1 MKKFFVVLSVF
12 VLSSG
17 IVFSQTIN
25 TRLSSYFY
33 TWSRLDSISSS
44 NSTTHIRGY
53 QNLLIDVNVKQWT
66 LNTLLQTEEDVIKK
80 IGRGFGYR
88 FYSLYLKG
96 SNLFNVLDL
105 KLGRQYLSAGTGR
118 GTIDGLY
125 FKLKLGQNKEYQVVG
140 YGGELTPLSYEI
152 EKYPSLKDNY
162 TFGGQFIYYG
172 IRDLMLSLSYTNK
185 HRKPISYYAL
195 RLDSLFNTREVL
207 VETDSPADQLA
218 GFDFNYALFGKHNI
232 YGRAYYDINTNRF
245 LKGELNVGAVITDR
259 IRASAGYIYRE
270 PQISYNSLFWVFTHK
285 QSQEVELGVDYTFP
299 NNINIFGRL
308 SEVIYQNDNSAKLV
322 IGFNHPSFGFSFSK
336 YFKYAGEAD
345 GFYGYL
351 SQEVIKSKLSVNGSI
366 NYSRYALGEY
376 ATEKQT
382 VFGGTL
388 GITYRP
394 LPSISIDAQGQI
406 VTNPDYDYDSR
417 FLVGFSYWLF
427 SRF

>member
-1 MKKFFVVLSVF
+1 MKKFFFIVGVFSLSIGV
-12 VLSSG
+12 
-17 IVFSQTIN
+17 VFSQTIN

-33 TWSRLDSISSS
+33 TWSRLDSISAS
-44 NSTTHIRGY
+44 NSTTHLRGY
-53 QNLLIDVNVKQWT
+53 QNLLIDVNIKKWT
-66 LNTLLQTEEDVIKK
+66 LNTFVQTEEDVIKR
-80 IGRGFGYR
+80 IGKGFGYR

-96 SNLFNVLDL
+96 ANLFNVLDL

-125 FKLKLGQNKEYQVVG
+125 FKLKLGQDKEYQVVG
-140 YGGELTPLSYEI
+140 YGGELTPLSYEV

-195 RLDSLFNTREVL
+195 RLDSLFNTKEVL

-218 GFDFNYALFGKHNI
+218 GLDFNYVLFGKHNI
-232 YGRAYYDINTNRF
+232 YGRAYYDINTNKF
-245 LKGELNVGAVITDR
+245 LKGEINLGAMITDR

-285 QSQEVELGVDYTFP
+285 QSQEVEMGVDYTFP
-299 NNINIFGRL
+299 NDINIFGRL

-322 IGFNHPSFGFSFSK
+322 LGFNHPSFGFSFSK
-336 YFKYAGEAD
+336 YFKYAGESD

-351 SQEVIKSKLSVNGSI
+351 SQEIIKSRLSVNGSI
-366 NYSRYALGEY
+366 NYSRYVLGEY

-388 GITYRP
+388 GLTYRP

-417 FLVGFSYWLF
+417 FLIGFSYWLF